1 MDGFH
6 LTTHPINLTQGDT
19 QMQQYLEL
27 LKDIKTNGTFKGDRT
42 GIGTK
47 SVFGRQLR
55 FDLNKGFPLVTTK
68 TVHFKSVIVE
78 LLWFLQGRTD
88 VQWLNNRGCKIWN
101 QWATTEADTS
111 KFTTTPVPTEKMLW
125 VWHSKEPSKEKLEEA
140 NQFIH
145 DDGYILD
152 EQPLREL
159 LIKEGIP
166 EFYTYE
172 QMGIATGSTGKI
184 YGAQWRSWVC
194 PDGTTI
200 DQISELIQLLKTKP
214 DSRRLIVSAWNP
226 ADLPD
231 ETISPQ
237 DNVLN
242 GKMALAACHTLFQFY
257 TEIIGEVNDRWDWVK
272 VNDPETEDALHDFF
286 FDRNVTD
293 WERHAALT
301 ERGVPT
307 RKLSC
312 QLYQRKPNCALVA

>member
-1 MDGFH
+1 
-6 LTTHPINLTQGDT
+6 
-19 QMQQYLEL
+19 MQQYLEL

-257 TEIIGEVNDRWDWVK
+257 TETIPLFDTIAMCERLGLDAELHKAIEPYLNGDIDNMVK
-272 VNDPETEDALHDFF
+272 TTREFAEKH
-286 FDRNVTD
+286 
-293 WERHAALT
+293 
-301 ERGVPT
+301 GVPT